1 MVFKPNIS
9 TMVGQLYPAGDRR
22 IDSAFTIFYMGI
34 NLGAFFSPLVC
45 GSMDF
50 KWGFLA
56 ACIGMII
63 SLICFIIYQKQYLIS
78 EEGKEIGLP
87 VQKLNFQSILLIAGS
102 IGIVFF
108 MLNFKTNV

>member
-1 MVFKPNIS
+1 MWMGLTAIIIGNGFFKPNIS
-9 TMVGQLYPAGDRR
+9 TMVGQLYPANDRR

-56 ACIGMII
+56 AGIGMLAWV
-63 SLICFIIYQKQYLIS
+63 SLLLSLGQKKYLIS
-78 EEGKEIGLP
+78 EEGK
-87 VQKLNFQSILLIAGS
+87 
-102 IGIVFF
+102 
-108 MLNFKTNV
+108 

>member
-1 MVFKPNIS
+1 MGLTAIIIGNGFFKPNIS
-9 TMVGQLYPAGDRR
+9 TMVGQLYPANDRR

-56 ACIGMII
+56 AGVGM
-63 SLICFIIYQKQYLIS
+63 L
-78 EEGKEIGLP
+78 IGL
-87 VQKLNFQSILLIAGS
+87 VAFVLGQKNIWFQKKENQLDCQLKS
-102 IGIVFF
+102 
-108 MLNFKTNV
+108 